1 MAKDG
6 NATCIGKSKLK
17 AYRRGSHGSRCRH
30 CSKDVIIALKGRDI
44 SDSWSRHILN
54 PSARVPVDNPEN
66 RLAGA
71 IGRCYVE
78 SIVSGVVP
86 HLITTSDLR
95 DHIDD
100 VAIDGIH
107 NVGSAT
113 RRHQHP
119 LKWSEHDAIH
129 ATGTVG
135 YPIFLCYP
143 HAPGIDDSD
152 IWRRCR
158 HGDEKPV
165 ELGIPPWLLQ
175 ACSVGQ
181 FKLPSSLR
189 RCSCRDS
196 SCFDYP
202 PQSDEVG

>member
-1 MAKDG
+1 
-6 NATCIGKSKLK
+6 
-17 AYRRGSHGSRCRH
+17 
-30 CSKDVIIALKGRDI
+30 
-44 SDSWSRHILN
+44 
-54 PSARVPVDNPEN
+54 
-66 RLAGA
+66 
-71 IGRCYVE
+71 
-78 SIVSGVVP
+78 SGVVP
-86 HLITTSDLR
+86 HLIATTDLR